1 MKAETSTDYKNSSE
15 EAKQSLT
22 DSAADAIAIEDST
35 VVANPVSVKESIAEP
50 ELTAVEESTA
60 VTESNDTAN
69 GIQTAKEDD
78 NQESDESLST
88 TWKSTQHGGFLACRA
103 RELWVGLALLLAA
116 FAVMQSI
123 FSVVKPL
130 FFSGYRLADLFI
142 FQLMRIVQ
150 DQLGIIILLY
160 PVAAA
165 ITLRALFTWL
175 NEFSQ
180 TNRIEIADDGIILG
194 WQSAPQELLPW
205 VDLTSVFLFRPE
217 GTLLPRKWLVGF
229 GYYNLRPVKVKIE
242 VVTPIGQEL
251 IAALKQKAPWIS
263 IDPDLIEI
271 FEPAIT
277 DSRTELWMKS
287 ISAAPQEEQLL
298 PLAPGD
304 KLNNERYEII
314 GRIGVGG
321 QGTAYLAKDLQ
332 SNTDVVVKE
341 SLFPVY
347 VDSKVREEYGER
359 FAREVEL
366 LQRFNH
372 PSVVRLFDS
381 FQSAQ
386 RGYLVLDLIDG
397 DSLRKR
403 VQKDGAMSEKNV
415 RELLAQMIE
424 ILSYLHHLSPSV
436 VHRDF
441 TPDNLILDK
450 NGRLVLIDF
459 NVARELLSTKTATVV
474 GKHAYIPAEQFRGR
488 FDERSDIYALG
499 CTLHYLL
506 TGDDPEPISQSSPI
520 AQIPEISERINSL
533 IQKCT
538 EQEPADRFQ
547 NIDELNDYFHEV
559 TSR

>member
-1 MKAETSTDYKNSSE
+1 MTAEADADAQYMIESKETLPSLQGADGYRSSVLSNFS
-15 EAKQSLT
+15 QQT
-22 DSAADAIAIEDST
+22 DSK
-35 VVANPVSVKESIAEP
+35 VSR
-50 ELTAVEESTA
+50 
-60 VTESNDTAN
+60 
-69 GIQTAKEDD
+69 
-78 NQESDESLST
+78 QE
-88 TWKSTQHGGFLACRA
+88 GFLACRA
-103 RELWVGLALLLAA
+103 RESWVGLALLSVAA
-116 FAVMQSI
+116 VVLQSI
-123 FSVVKPL
+123 FSALQPL
-130 FFSGYRLADLFI
+130 LVSGYQVADYFLC
-142 FQLMRIVQ
+142 QLMRIVQ
-150 DQLGIIILLY
+150 EQLGFILLLY

-165 ITLRALFTWL
+165 IAIWTLFKWL

-180 TNRIEIADDGIILG
+180 TNKIEIADDGIILG
-194 WQSAPQELLPW
+194 WQSTPQELLPW
-205 VDLTSVFLFRPE
+205 SDLTSVYLFRPE
-217 GTLLPRKWLVGF
+217 NTLLPRKWLVGF

-242 VVTPIGQEL
+242 VVTPIGQQL
-251 IAALKQKAPWIS
+251 ISALKQNAPWIS

-287 ISAAPQEEQLL
+287 ISQAPQEEQLL

-304 KLNNERYEII
+304 RLNNERYEII

-359 FAREVEL
+359 FTREVAL
-366 LQRFNH
+366 LQRFDH
-372 PSVVRLFDS
+372 PCVVRLLDS

-403 VQKDGAMSEKNV
+403 VQRDGAMSEEHV
-415 RELLAQMIE
+415 RTLLAQMID
-424 ILSYLHHLSPSV
+424 IMSYLHHLSPSV

-450 NGRLVLIDF
+450 NGKLVLIDF
-459 NVARELLSTKTATVV
+459 NVAREMLSTKTATVV
-474 GKHAYIPAEQFRGR
+474 GKHAYIPAEQFRGQ
-488 FDERSDIYALG
+488 FDERSDVYALG

-506 TGDDPEPISQSSPI
+506 TGEDPEPIAQSSPK
-520 AQIPEISERINSL
+520 AQLPKMSEKLNSL
-533 IQKCT
+533 IERCT
-538 EQEPADRFQ
+538 EQESADRFQ
-547 NIDELNDYFHEV
+547 NIDELNEFFHESV
-559 TSR
+559 TAIDFDSNVPG